1 MMLIFFAVLAPLL
14 SLRWRYLAAFC
25 AGIIMEAFSSFS
37 FGITLGLMLSI
48 AFFIELIEQRIAIHE
63 TAGWALAA
71 LGAIGIAAFGEGIL
85 IIIFDDVSFLLA
97 FALLVSKFIMG
108 IMLIGFFWMP
118 AALHLV
124 HDKQR

>member
-1 MMLIFFAVLAPLL
+1 MTLIFFAVLAPLL

-37 FGITLGLMLSI
+37 FGITLGLMLFI

-71 LGAIGIAAFGEGIL
+71 LSAIGIAALGSGAAIMIFDRVSFPLSLALSASNMLMGIL
-85 IIIFDDVSFLLA
+85 MIGILWTPVKL
-97 FALLVSKFIMG
+97 G
-108 IMLIGFFWMP
+108 IMP
-118 AALHLV
+118 
-124 HDKQR
+124 R